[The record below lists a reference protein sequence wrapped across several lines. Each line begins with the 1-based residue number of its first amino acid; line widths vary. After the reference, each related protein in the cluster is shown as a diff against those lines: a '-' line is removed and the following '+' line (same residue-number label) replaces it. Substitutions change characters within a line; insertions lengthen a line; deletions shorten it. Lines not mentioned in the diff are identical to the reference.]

1 MENSI
6 INQQVRCS
14 AFSKN
19 KNKSRDI
26 TKNTEMEDIY
36 DVLFRRLSFM
46 YYSPEKEDAN
56 TEESDSNLDFF
67 KETANLTVPELERIE
82 K

>member
-14 AFSKN
+14 AFSKI

-26 TKNTEMEDIY
+26 TEITEMEDFY
-36 DVLFRRLSFM
+36 DVLFKRLSFI
-46 YYSPEKEDAN
+46 YYSHKKEDAN
-56 TEESDSNLDFF
+56 TEESDSNVDFF
-67 KETANLTVPELERIE
+67 KETANWTVPELERIE

>member
-14 AFSKN
+14 AFSK
-19 KNKSRDI
+19 KNNSRDI
-26 TKNTEMEDIY
+26 TKITEMEDIY
-36 DVLFRRLSFM
+36 DVLFRRLSFI
-46 YYSPEKEDAN
+46 YYSLEKEDAN